1 MRLAM
6 IGLGVVLA
14 LCGCERR
21 GNLRSGADYHPPR
34 APHVA
39 NPYYDPH
46 MAYGSANVR
55 WRPSVHDRRGTIV
68 RPGSGDLP
76 AAGSALPPGVF

>member
-1 MRLAM
+1 MRLALV
-6 IGLGVVLA
+6 GLSVVLA

-21 GNLRSGADYHPPR
+21 GNLRSGADYSPPA

-39 NPYYDPH
+39 NPYYDPY

-55 WRPSVHDRRGTIV
+55 WRPPVYDRRGTIV

-76 AAGSALPPGVF
+76 AASSALPLGVF

>member
-1 MRLAM
+1 MRLALVGF
-6 IGLGVVLA
+6 GLALT

-21 GNLRSGADYHPPR
+21 GNLRSGADYNPPP

-39 NPYYDPH
+39 NPYYDPY

-55 WRPSVHDRRGTIV
+55 WRPPVYDRRGTIV

-76 AAGSALPPGVF
+76 AASSALPPGVF